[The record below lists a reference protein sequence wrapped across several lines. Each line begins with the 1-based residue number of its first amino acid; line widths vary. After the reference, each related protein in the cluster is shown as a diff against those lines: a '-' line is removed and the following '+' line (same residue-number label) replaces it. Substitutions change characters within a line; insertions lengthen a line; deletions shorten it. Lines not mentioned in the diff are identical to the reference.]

1 MLSQISQ
8 RVLRL
13 KVTASAAV
21 NEALRPVPAWPL
33 YICAVFPPVWM
44 FVSAL
49 NGKLGIDPVKALEH
63 EMGELGL
70 QVLLATLAVSP
81 LRRFT
86 GVNLIKFRR
95 AMGLIGFFYIFA
107 HLLVWLI
114 LDVQIPSEIIK
125 DILKR
130 PYISIGMIAF
140 ILMVPLA
147 ITSNN
152 WSMRKLRA
160 NWRKLHRLSYLI
172 IILGGLHF
180 VMLRKGIQLEP
191 VLYLLAGVILVGM
204 RANPKKKTTR
214 L

>member
-1 MLSQISQ
+1 MSTSPLQ
-8 RVLRL
+8 RAASL
-13 KVTASAAV
+13 KEAIVSKVNDAV
-21 NEALRPVPAWPL
+21 RRIPAWPL
-33 YICAVFPPVWM
+33 YIMALFPPVLM
-44 FVSAL
+44 FFAAL

-70 QVLLATLAVSP
+70 QVLLATLVISP

-86 GVNLIKFRR
+86 SISLIKFRR
-95 AMGLIGFFYIFA
+95 ALGLIGFFYIFA
-107 HLLVWLI
+107 HLLVWLV

-140 ILMVPLA
+140 VLMIPLA

-152 WSMRKLRA
+152 WSTRKLRA
-160 NWRKLHRLSYLI
+160 NWRKLHQLTYPV
-172 IILGGLHF
+172 IILGAVHF

-191 VLYLLAGVILVGM
+191 ILYLLAAVAMVGVRYL
-204 RANPKKKTTR
+204 PKRK
-214 L
+214 